1 MADILRQD
9 NSGCDGRYYYWTDEN
24 NKILDVPIKSVVPL
38 RRRNEC
44 R

>member
-1 MADILRQD
+1 MADRLRQD
-9 NSGCDGRYYYWTDEN
+9 NSGCDGNFYYWTDEN